1 MGKSNA
7 LDVSFVRE
15 PIGLDL
21 DWQLVAKIS
30 PCHVT
35 VHLNLC
41 IRVLLTVDQPLVY
54 HSSLWTCGKVVSK
67 L

>member
-1 MGKSNA
+1 VGKSNA
-7 LDVSFVRE
+7 LDISFVRE

-41 IRVLLTVDQPLVY
+41 IQVLFIVEPPLAY
-54 HSSLWTCGKVVSK
+54 RST
-67 L
+67 

>member
-1 MGKSNA
+1 VGKSNA

-30 PCHVT
+30 PCYVT
-35 VHLNLC
+35 VHLNFC
-41 IRVLLTVDQPLVY
+41 IQILLIVDPPFVYPLP
-54 HSSLWTCGKVVSK
+54 CGRLVR